1 MEPRLNRDASPGEHD
16 MTPIEQ
22 RDHAKAAGLQQ
33 FLAFQLGAEEYG
45 IDILRVQEIRAY
57 EKATRI
63 PNTPDFMKGVINLRG
78 VIVPVVDLRMKF
90 GLETAEYNDVT
101 VVVVLNVADRT
112 VGVVVD
118 SVSDVLSLA
127 PGDIRPAPEFTA
139 SVDNAFVRGLATLDR
154 RMLIIADIE
163 RLMTGADMALA
174 LVH

>member
-1 MEPRLNRDASPGEHD
+1 

-22 RDHAKAAGLQQ
+22 IEGANAAGKQQ
-33 FLAFQLGAEEYG
+33 FLSFQLGAEEYG

-63 PNTPDFMKGVINLRG
+63 PNTPRFIKGVINLRG

-90 GLETAEYNDVT
+90 GLESAEYNEVT

-112 VGVVVD
+112 IGIVVD
-118 SVSDVLSLA
+118 KVSDVLTLGD
-127 PGDIRPAPEFTA
+127 GDIRPAPEFT
-139 SVDNAFVRGLATLDR
+139 SRVDNAFVRGLATLDQ

-174 LVH
+174 SVH

>member
-1 MEPRLNRDASPGEHD
+1 
-16 MTPIEQ
+16 MTQ
-22 RDHAKAAGLQQ
+22 NQQVDGANAADKQQ
-33 FLAFQLGAEEYG
+33 FLSFQLGAEEYG

-63 PNTPDFMKGVINLRG
+63 PNTPEFIKGVINLRG

-90 GLETAEYNDVT
+90 GLETAEYNEVT

-112 VGVVVD
+112 IGIVVD
-118 SVSDVLSLA
+118 KVSDVLALGE
-127 PGDIRPAPEFTA
+127 GDIRPAPEFTA
-139 SVDNAFVRGLATLDR
+139 KVENAFVRGLATIDQ

-174 LVH
+174 MVH

>member
-1 MEPRLNRDASPGEHD
+1 

-22 RDHAKAAGLQQ
+22 IEDDSAAGKQQ
-33 FLAFQLGAEEYG
+33 FLSFQLGAEEYG

-63 PNTPDFMKGVINLRG
+63 PNTPQFIKGVINLRG
-78 VIVPVVDLRMKF
+78 VIVPVIDLRMKF
-90 GLETAEYNDVT
+90 GLETAEYNEMTVT
-101 VVVVLNVADRT
+101 VVLDVADRT
-112 VGVVVD
+112 IGIVVD
-118 SVSDVLSLA
+118 KVSDVLALGS
-127 PGDIRPAPEFTA
+127 GDIRPAPEFTA
-139 SVDNAFVRGLATLDR
+139 RVDNAFVRGLATLDE